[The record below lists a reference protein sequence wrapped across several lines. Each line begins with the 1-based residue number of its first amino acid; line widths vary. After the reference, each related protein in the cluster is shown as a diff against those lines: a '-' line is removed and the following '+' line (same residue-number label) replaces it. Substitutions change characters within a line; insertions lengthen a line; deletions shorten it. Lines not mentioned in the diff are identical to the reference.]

1 MASFT
6 KHLSGPLALVAI
18 AGLLAGGV
26 LLKSS
31 GLGAAESAVEIP
43 APTLDPGDNSGG
55 LQTAILAGG
64 CFWGVQGVFQH
75 TKGVV
80 DAVSG
85 YAGGGAENPSYDQ
98 VSTGTTGHAESVAVR
113 YDPHKISYGKILQI
127 FFSVAHDPTQLNRQ
141 GADVGTQYR
150 SAIFTTTDEQKRI
163 ADAYVKELNDA
174 GVYGAPI
181 VTEIAPLKTFYQA
194 EDYHQDY
201 ATLHPRQPYIA
212 FNDLP
217 KIENLKTMF
226 PDVWRDEPKLVFE
239 SNASGS

>member
-6 KHLSGPLALVAI
+6 KYLSGPFALVAI

-26 LLKSS
+26 LLKSN

-55 LQTAILAGG
+55 LQTAVLAGG

-75 TKGVV
+75 TQGVV

-85 YAGGGAENPSYDQ
+85 YAGGSAENPSYNQ

-113 YDPHKISYGKILQI
+113 YDPQKISYGKILQI

-226 PDVWRDEPKLVFE
+226 PEVWRDQPKLVFE